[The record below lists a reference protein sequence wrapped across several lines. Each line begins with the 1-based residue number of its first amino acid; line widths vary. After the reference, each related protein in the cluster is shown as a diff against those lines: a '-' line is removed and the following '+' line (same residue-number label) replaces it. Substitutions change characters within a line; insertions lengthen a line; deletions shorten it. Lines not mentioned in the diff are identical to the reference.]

1 MCTHRDTSR
10 THRYDA
16 RVLPSDRA
24 AKNDAHH
31 RAHLS
36 ENASE
41 PLEIMQSHPG
51 HHERLHHGSTRQ
63 TNGAST
69 HMSPQMQRTSKRGP
83 PQIRPIE
90 HQQRSD
96 SSVPCSFWSLSNG
109 GKVNSACEQ
118 VMAQTTLSMTVRSVR
133 KAAEVRVGGM
143 LQCGH
148 SRAWRMLG
156 FGCAYLSVLTAVLC
170 CAWRRDG
177 TGRLACL
184 GPGEAQCRPSESS
197 GYG

>member
-1 MCTHRDTSR
+1 MYETDIQPGTVVQLCTHRDTSR

-24 AKNDAHH
+24 AKNDAHQRERIRTARDH
-31 RAHLS
+31 AEPSRTSRAV
-36 ENASE
+36 ASDV
-41 PLEIMQSHPG
+41 
-51 HHERLHHGSTRQ
+51 HGSTRQ

-96 SSVPCSFWSLSNG
+96 SSVPCSFWSFSNG

-118 VMAQTTLSMTVRSVR
+118 VMAQTTLSMTVLMIWAGV
-133 KAAEVRVGGM
+133 
-143 LQCGH
+143 
-148 SRAWRMLG
+148 
-156 FGCAYLSVLTAVLC
+156 
-170 CAWRRDG
+170 
-177 TGRLACL
+177 
-184 GPGEAQCRPSESS
+184 
-197 GYG
+197 

>member
-1 MCTHRDTSR
+1 MMEGGKDEEGGKDGEGAAA
-10 THRYDA
+10 HRY
-16 RVLPSDRA
+16 RRQRA
-24 AKNDAHH
+24 
-31 RAHLS
+31 
-36 ENASE
+36 
-41 PLEIMQSHPG
+41 
-51 HHERLHHGSTRQ
+51 GSV
-63 TNGAST
+63 
-69 HMSPQMQRTSKRGP
+69 
-83 PQIRPIE
+83 RP
-90 HQQRSD
+90 RS
-96 SSVPCSFWSLSNG
+96 G
-109 GKVNSACEQ
+109 GYESKVNSACEQ